1 MKAISVYAL
10 TREQNIHHLQKL
22 ERQLS
27 ERDYFL
33 KIKEWELNSMKGLVK
48 QLEGHMKEVYAL
60 RFFYSFQIPKLGKE
74 FDLLQ
79 IKEDQILNLELKS
92 GIVSDEAI
100 RKQLIQNRYYLSVL
114 GRTIRSYTYI
124 SSQNRLVRLT
134 NHDHI
139 VEADWEQLCQDLQQE
154 SADYNGDVEDL
165 FQAELYLI
173 SPITEPGRFLRKE
186 YFLTSQQRDIERQ
199 ILKGIRQKHTGYYW
213 FIGLPGTGKT
223 LLLYDLAMKLSGR
236 QKVCLIHCGRA
247 GKEWRILHERLRR
260 IDYLSD
266 EQIHENKDLSEYNG
280 VLIDEAHLLSE
291 ENLQMILE
299 ACGQQP
305 VIFSSDCEDII
316 SQEEFDRST
325 VKAMRHLPE
334 MQTYHLTNR
343 IRTNAELSSFIQHMM
358 HLPKQRYARNYPHI
372 TVFYANDEI
381 EAENLLCDARRQGY
395 FYPQD
400 EIPDYGIDCLVVQ
413 LDSRYYYDEQK
424 FLRSTKPKRSE
435 QSDVRKLFHQ
445 LNQAKES
452 LILVIKENPAVYETL
467 LDLLQ

>member
-1 MKAISVYAL
+1 MKPISIYAL

-33 KIKEWELNSMKGLVK
+33 KVKEWELNSMKGLVR

-100 RKQLIQNRYYLSVL
+100 RKQLIQNRYYLAVL

-139 VEADWEQLCQDLQQE
+139 VEADWEQLCRDLQDE
-154 SADYNGDVEDL
+154 SADYHGDIEDL

-173 SPITEPGRFLRKE
+173 SPITEAGRFLRKE

-199 ILKGIRQKHTGYYW
+199 ILKGIRQKYTGYYW

-223 LLLYDLAMKLSGR
+223 LLLYDIAMKLSGR
-236 QKVCLIHCGRA
+236 QKVCMIHCGRA
-247 GKEWRILHERLRR
+247 GKEWQVLHERLRR

-266 EQIHENKDLSEYNG
+266 EQIHENMDLSKYSG
-280 VLIDEAHLLSE
+280 VLIDEAHLLSKQ
-291 ENLQMILE
+291 NLKTILQ
-299 ACGQQP
+299 ASGTQP
-305 VIFSSDCEDII
+305 IIFSSDCEDMI
-316 SQEEFDRST
+316 SPDEMDQST
-325 VKAMRHLPE
+325 VMALRDLPE
-334 MQTYHLTNR
+334 VQTFHLTNR
-343 IRTNAELSSFIQHMM
+343 IRTNAELSSFIQNMM
-358 HLPKQRYARNYPHI
+358 HLPKQHYARNYPHI
-372 TVFYANDEI
+372 TVLYANDEI
-381 EAENLLCDARRQGY
+381 EAKNLLHDAVRQGY
-395 FYPQD
+395 VYQQD
-400 EIPDYGIDCLVVQ
+400 EISSHGVDLLAVQ
-413 LDSRYYYDEQK
+413 MDSRYYYDKER
-424 FLRSTKPKRSE
+424 FLRSTKTNGIE
-435 QSDVRKLFHQ
+435 LSDVRRLFHQ

-452 LILVIKENPAVYETL
+452 LIFVIKGNPAVYEAL

>member
-1 MKAISVYAL
+1 MKPISIYAL

-33 KIKEWELNSMKGLVK
+33 KVKEWELNSMKGLVR

-100 RKQLIQNRYYLSVL
+100 RKQLIQNRYYLAVL

-124 SSQNRLVRLT
+124 SSQDRLVRLT

-139 VEADWEQLCQDLQQE
+139 VEADWEQLCRDLQNE
-154 SADYNGDVEDL
+154 SADYHGDIEDL

-173 SPITEPGRFLRKE
+173 SPITEAGRFLRKE

-223 LLLYDLAMKLSGR
+223 LLLYDIAMKLSGR
-236 QKVCLIHCGRA
+236 QKVCMIHCGRA
-247 GKEWRILHERLRR
+247 GKEWQVLHERLRR

-266 EQIHENKDLSEYNG
+266 GQILEHMDLSEYSA
-280 VLIDEAHLLSE
+280 VLIDEAHLLSVE
-291 ENLQMILE
+291 DLRIILR
-299 ACGQQP
+299 ASGQQP
-305 VIFSSDCEDII
+305 VIFSSDCEDMI
-316 SQEEFDRST
+316 SPEEMDQST
-325 VKAMRHLPE
+325 VMALRNLPE
-334 MQTYHLTNR
+334 VQTFHLTNR
-343 IRTNAELSSFIQHMM
+343 IRTNAELSSFIQNMI
-358 HLPKQRYARNYPHI
+358 HLPKQRYVRNYPHI
-372 TVFYANDEI
+372 IVLYANDEI
-381 EAENLLCDARRQGY
+381 EAENLLHDAVRQGY
-395 FYPQD
+395 VYPHD
-400 EIPDYGIDCLVVQ
+400 EIPSHGVDRLAIQ
-413 LDSRYYYDEQK
+413 LNARYYYDKER
-424 FLRSTKPKRSE
+424 FLRSTATRGE
-435 QSDVRKLFHQ
+435 ELSDVRKLFHQ

>member
-139 VEADWEQLCQDLQQE
+139 VEAVWEQLCQDLQQE

-173 SPITEPGRFLRKE
+173 SPITEAGRFLRKE

-266 EQIHENKDLSEYNG
+266 EQIHENMDLSEYNG

-291 ENLQMILE
+291 ENLQMILQ

-305 VIFSSDCEDII
+305 VIFSSDCEDMI
-316 SQEEFDRST
+316 SPEELDQNT

-343 IRTNAELSSFIQHMM
+343 IRTNAELSSFIQNMM
-358 HLPKQRYARNYPHI
+358 HLPKLRYTRNYPH
-372 TVFYANDEI
+372 
-381 EAENLLCDARRQGY
+381 
-395 FYPQD
+395 
-400 EIPDYGIDCLVVQ
+400 
-413 LDSRYYYDEQK
+413 
-424 FLRSTKPKRSE
+424 STELIAS
-435 QSDVRKLFHQ
+435 
-445 LNQAKES
+445 S
-452 LILVIKENPAVYETL
+452 L
-467 LDLLQ
+467 

>member
-154 SADYNGDVEDL
+154 SADYKGDVEDL

-173 SPITEPGRFLRKE
+173 SPITEAGRFLRKE

-236 QKVCLIHCGRA
+236 QKVCLIHCGRT
-247 GKEWRILHERLRR
+247 GKGRITRTRTRYRDISKTIGNATIFLIIGTEFQSFIDYSMPVRVMDYDTLEYKDQIQAIHTTRKNEAIASGRAPDVDLSPLKKEDRLVPVITLVLYMGEDPWNAAKRLHDLLDFSEIPHELRNYVSDYPIHVLDICHTADERL
-260 IDYLSD
+260 
-266 EQIHENKDLSEYNG
+266 
-280 VLIDEAHLLSE
+280 
-291 ENLQMILE
+291 
-299 ACGQQP
+299 
-305 VIFSSDCEDII
+305 
-316 SQEEFDRST
+316 
-325 VKAMRHLPE
+325 LPF
-334 MQTYHLTNR
+334 T
-343 IRTNAELSSFIQHMM
+343 
-358 HLPKQRYARNYPHI
+358 P
-372 TVFYANDEI
+372 
-381 EAENLLCDARRQGY
+381 
-395 FYPQD
+395 
-400 EIPDYGIDCLVVQ
+400 
-413 LDSRYYYDEQK
+413 
-424 FLRSTKPKRSE
+424 
-435 QSDVRKLFHQ
+435 
-445 LNQAKES
+445 
-452 LILVIKENPAVYETL
+452 
-467 LDLLQ
+467 

>member
-1 MKAISVYAL
+1 M
-10 TREQNIHHLQKL
+10 
-22 ERQLS
+22 
-27 ERDYFL
+27 
-33 KIKEWELNSMKGLVK
+33 
-48 QLEGHMKEVYAL
+48 
-60 RFFYSFQIPKLGKE
+60 
-74 FDLLQ
+74 
-79 IKEDQILNLELKS
+79 
-92 GIVSDEAI
+92 
-100 RKQLIQNRYYLSVL
+100 
-114 GRTIRSYTYI
+114 
-124 SSQNRLVRLT
+124 
-134 NHDHI
+134 
-139 VEADWEQLCQDLQQE
+139 
-154 SADYNGDVEDL
+154 
-165 FQAELYLI
+165 
-173 SPITEPGRFLRKE
+173 
-186 YFLTSQQRDIERQ
+186 
-199 ILKGIRQKHTGYYW
+199 
-213 FIGLPGTGKT
+213 
-223 LLLYDLAMKLSGR
+223 LLYDLAMKLSGR

-247 GKEWRILHERLRR
+247 GKEWRILHERLWR

-400 EIPDYGIDCLVVQ
+400 EIPDHGIDCLVVQ

-424 FLRSTKPKRSE
+424 FRSTKKKRSE